1 MFLVTKC
8 VQIQLILTCLV
19 SDLNCLGLDVEA
31 PQEKGKKHQQQ
42 KLVRSM
48 KYCTL
53 FYDGCG
59 KLSISSPP
67 PSSVLDVYSFL
78 RCTLITL
85 RHLLCHFIFVFSVQ
99 HLFVPFTCVH
109 FSIKTTSWT
118 LGVSCF
124 YICIHLLF
132 ICVVWNAKRYCCVKA
147 CDRRHQPPHDDC
159 SCDTC

>member
-1 MFLVTKC
+1 MLLQQLEASCKNTGHRVMFLVTKC

-67 PSSVLDVYSFL
+67 HQFWMY
-78 RCTLITL
+78 I
-85 RHLLCHFIFVFSVQ
+85 
-99 HLFVPFTCVH
+99 
-109 FSIKTTSWT
+109 
-118 LGVSCF
+118 VS
-124 YICIHLLF
+124 
-132 ICVVWNAKRYCCVKA
+132 
-147 CDRRHQPPHDDC
+147 
-159 SCDTC
+159 